1 MLPTLVPVSSS
12 CSSPS
17 VCRRGRLCDGRYCGS
32 APLVHS
38 VDRTGGRDPS
48 DTLATER
55 LPVHRTP
62 AGRAH
67 SAQLLVGFRA
77 THTLGHSGCSQR
89 ISIREPT
96 PTAAHTPASLMPRA
110 RSPRLSTCLAR
121 AGPLA
126 KGIRADSLGILHSH
140 LRRWYAGRALA
151 GEVKVKTQSREC
163 GWPLAAAGL
172 IPGCQACLT
181 SATEKCTTLPLTTP
195 KVRYL
200 HFSCK
205 VFYMSSVNAM
215 LIVVPGNN
223 TGTAVVGPRL
233 SAYPGVSGVALQY
246 QLLARCPNPQPRS
259 PRLQQS

>member
-1 MLPTLVPVSSS
+1 MRSGSSGGHAPTGEGTGTQAVRDC
-12 CSSPS
+12 CSPL
-17 VCRRGRLCDGRYCGS
+17 RLLLNLLEREF
-32 APLVHS
+32 APDL
-38 VDRTGGRDPS
+38 GAGELLLL
-48 DTLATER
+48 LA
-55 LPVHRTP
+55 
-62 AGRAH
+62 
-67 SAQLLVGFRA
+67 F
-77 THTLGHSGCSQR
+77 
-89 ISIREPT
+89 
-96 PTAAHTPASLMPRA
+96 
-110 RSPRLSTCLAR
+110 RLSTRKTRRRPLLRTRRRHSCRVHARLASPH
-121 AGPLA
+121 ALPALVPLA

-181 SATEKCTTLPLTTP
+181 SPTEKCTALPLTTP

-215 LIVVPGNN
+215 LIVVPGNS

-233 SAYPGVSGVALQY
+233 KAYPDVSGIAL
-246 QLLARCPNPQPRS
+246 
-259 PRLQQS
+259 